1 MMVKDSVSI
10 TAKRDGEWGRYNHY
24 VISADSHSTM
34 SVFISS
40 QAARSIPSHLLN
52 IGRQMDIG
60 SLIQKLLQPFSL
72 VFC

>member
-1 MMVKDSVSI
+1 MTVKG
-10 TAKRDGEWGRYNHY
+10 DGEWGRDNCGNNC

-52 IGRQMDIG
+52 VGRQMDIG